1 MRTLGR
7 RIIQLTPAGGF
18 SAQTVASGVMI
29 TTATVFAVPVS
40 TTHITTTSIMGVGAT
55 RRLSAVRW
63 GVAGNIVLAW
73 VVTLPAAGAVAALAY
88 FLTDLVIG

>member
-1 MRTLGR
+1 
-7 RIIQLTPAGGF
+7 
-18 SAQTVASGVMI
+18 VASGVMI
-29 TTATVFAVPVS
+29 TTATVFAVPLS

-73 VVTLPAAGAVAALAY
+73 VVTLPAAGIVAALAY
-88 FLTDLVIG
+88 YLTHFVVS